1 MSSDIIESSF
11 SAKKAQSLGNAA
23 FFDGKFPEAIKH
35 YTDAIRLDP
44 SNHLAFSNRSACQ
57 FQLEDYESALKDS
70 VSCMKLNPHFV
81 KGYSRRANAL
91 VAMKRFP
98 EAQSILSEGLSL
110 DPTNQRL
117 LSEMETVNKQVASFD
132 NQQAQPP
139 KPAAAA
145 APSPPRSETSS
156 TYTQEPPATVVSPRQ
171 QHPSTHQQSLCPLHP
186 SEIALLCTRFSQYV
200 PSVMSKMDHDGF
212 TKFLVE
218 GFAHSFFSR
227 EAFDHSCK
235 NVPEWIS
242 SGHLLQGLDMRSVF
256 FRRFFEFFDS
266 QATGRVTL
274 KDTLRGATQVVGV
287 DGGLQGQLEFLF
299 HLFDVQNKRSFNQ
312 GDAAALLEAFAL
324 LFVELSS
331 NVFSMERPFLASNG
345 TSENQLNTH
354 LDQIRSILPNLSQLI
369 AAETTNLFGGL
380 NMNRGHSVDL
390 QTWCA
395 QFSAIDELPK
405 LTRKLLSIAVGITNN
420 GLNAIVRTETP
431 SSQQL
436 ITTFIEAAP
445 TGLLSNQN
453 LIGILISAMAQA
465 FLSAETCHDLASE
478 VQLAVEDGRLR
489 ARLDLSSRLMQWLI
503 TQGFARSPSNG
514 QVRGLTLQDFIASV
528 DRFEQYLQEPARTL
542 LMMIQGPSGHIST
555 KQVESMLRDMTEFT
569 TQLNLNILTFEAT
582 LLQQRGITPNTI
594 KRREME
600 LYRVQEHIADEIAD
614 TMRKLLNGNTGREFE
629 MQDWLEMFRQNGP
642 ILCRQVT
649 TLLKGVFMLSGGT
662 LPATD
667 RFSYIAAGNY
677 QHSPAR
683 SQSPHL
689 SHAAAHIP
697 ARQALPSHSP
707 SRSPRQAGFEAHERN
722 LSDTVQ
728 NFDKRKQ
735 KTPQQVQEEVRQIV
749 VAATQPQEASQERVS
764 ALLEKYSPPRQ
775 SSMPRSAEPAPTTS
789 LRSWLLQ
796 HELSEWA
803 TALEKEAVDLST
815 LTLLS
820 DTDLKDI
827 GLPLGHRRRM
837 LHAITQLEAAAA
849 KPMPLHKNN
858 AEHFYRPVEAEM
870 RAASQQ
876 RSESRSVSRSV
887 SKSPPPQSV
896 YAPVPEPDVYK
907 PVEAAA
913 EVIPDIYEQ
922 AEVEQKSEPEGKM
935 MEMADGSIRMISSP
949 SKERKGRSSSSRSPG
964 GSSPQQLAPQP
975 RVGPRPPLTGE
986 PTRFDSSLLEL
997 ENEFEKIL
1005 GKPYDPPEMKGTL
1018 KVKGLPNG
1026 LCVGVDAHRQVLQTE
1041 KGRQAMYGA
1050 GGGEGGEQM
1059 PEGQQQQQQ
1068 GRPADPRMV
1077 GPGTPQGI
1085 RGGSPQRL
1093 HPAMVGRQGTPQGR
1107 QQQQEIHPAMRDV
1120 YQQGSAREAVMQQ
1133 QRQGPPQ
1140 GRQQPGPPDGP
1151 QGAQG
1156 AQLSMQQQQKMA
1168 YEMQMASLVSQ
1179 YEAQGG
1185 TSHVGAPNR
1194 FQYDRPIQGGSAFRM

>member
-110 DPTNQRL
+110 DPSNQRL
-117 LSEMETVNKQVASFD
+117 LSEMETVNKQVASFG

-145 APSPPRSETSS
+145 APSPPRSAAPS

-171 QHPSTHQQSLCPLHP
+171 QHPSPHQQSHCPLHP
-186 SEIALLCTRFSQYV
+186 SEIALMCTRFSQYV

-242 SGHLLQGLDMRSVF
+242 SGHLLKGLDTRSVF
-256 FRRFFEFFDS
+256 FRRFFEFFDRK
-266 QATGRVTL
+266 ATGRVTL

-287 DGGLQGQLEFLF
+287 EGGLQGQLEFLF

-369 AAETTNLFGGL
+369 AAETKNLFGGL
-380 NMNRGHSVDL
+380 EMAPGQPVDL

-420 GLNAIVRTETP
+420 GLNAIVRTEKP
-431 SSQQL
+431 SSQRL

-445 TGLLSNQN
+445 TGLLNNQN
-453 LIGILISAMAQA
+453 LKGILISAMAKA
-465 FLSAETCHDLASE
+465 FLSAETCHELASE

-489 ARLDLSSRLMQWLI
+489 TRLDLSSRLMQWLI

-528 DRFEQYLQEPARTL
+528 DRFEQYLQEPARTF

-555 KQVESMLRDMTEFT
+555 KQVEGMLRDMTEFT
-569 TQLNLNILTFEAT
+569 TQLNLNLLSFEAT
-582 LLQQRGITPNTI
+582 MLQQRGIAPNTI
-594 KRREME
+594 KSREME
-600 LYRVQEHIADEIAD
+600 LCRVQEHIADEVAD

-642 ILCRQVT
+642 IVCRQVT
-649 TLLKGVFMLSGGT
+649 TLLKGVLMLSGGT

-667 RFSYIAAGNY
+667 RFSYVAAGNY
-677 QHSPAR
+677 QQSPAR

-697 ARQALPSHSP
+697 ARQALSSHSP
-707 SRSPRQAGFEAHERN
+707 SRSPQQAGFETLAED
-722 LSDTVQ
+722 LSNAAQ
-728 NFDKRKQ
+728 IFDKRKS
-735 KTPQQVQEEVRQIV
+735 PQEVQEEVRQIV
-749 VAATQPQEASQERVS
+749 VAASQPREASEARVS

-775 SSMPRSAEPAPTTS
+775 SSMPRSAEPVPTTS
-789 LRSWLLQ
+789 LRSWLSQ

-803 TALEKEAVDLST
+803 TALEREAVDLST

-820 DTDLKDI
+820 DADLKDI

-849 KPMPLHKNN
+849 KPMPLQQNN
-858 AEHFYRPVEAEM
+858 AEHFYRPVESEM
-870 RAASQQ
+870 RAGSQQ
-876 RSESRSVSRSV
+876 RSASKSASRSVSR
-887 SKSPPPQSV
+887 SPPPQSV
-896 YAPVPEPDVYK
+896 YAPVPEADFYK

-913 EVIPDIYEQ
+913 EVIADIYEQ
-922 AEVEQKSEPEGKM
+922 AEVEQKSEPEGKQ
-935 MEMADGSIRMISSP
+935 MEMADGSFRMISSP

-964 GSSPQQLAPQP
+964 RSSPQQSVSQP
-975 RVGPRPPLTGE
+975 RVGPRPPLHGE
-986 PTRFDSSLLEL
+986 PTKFDSSLTEL

-1005 GKPYDPPEMKGTL
+1005 GKPYDPPEMMGTL

-1026 LCVGVDAHRQVLQTE
+1026 LCVGIDAHRQVLQTE

-1059 PEGQQQQQQ
+1059 PEGQQQQQMPEGQQQQWQ
-1068 GRPADPRMV
+1068 GM
-1077 GPGTPQGI
+1077 
-1085 RGGSPQRL
+1085 RGASPQRL
-1093 HPAMVGRQGTPQGR
+1093 HPAMVGRQGTPQDVYQQGSAR
-1107 QQQQEIHPAMRDV
+1107 VQQQQEIHPAMRDV

-1140 GRQQPGPPDGP
+1140 GRQQPGPHDGP
-1151 QGAQG
+1151 GAQG
-1156 AQLSMQQQQKMA
+1156 AQPSMQQQQKMA

-1185 TSHVGAPNR
+1185 TSHAGAPSR